1 MKPILIRP
9 SVTLPGGLLAEK
21 SYVAADGDQSFDMLS
36 YLTNEFENADIRA
49 ELIELSPGNSA
60 LQAAELATRLKSLT
74 AAARTVIERWEGG
87 DLAAA
92 VRNLAELV
100 KEGE

>member
-9 SVTLPGGLLAEK
+9 NNTERGASHPSYVPPGGDE
-21 SYVAADGDQSFDMLS
+21 SFDMLS

-60 LQAAELATRLKSLT
+60 LQVMAMHARQQRLTK
-74 AAARTVIERWEGG
+74 AAREVIQCWEGG

-92 VRNLAELV
+92 VRELDLIV
-100 KEGE
+100 DGEGA